1 MGRNQD
7 GKQNQVKSAKK
18 SFEAQLDS
26 AWRGIVAPLL
36 LSAYLFSLS
45 LHRRFLFRPRS
56 AKHYAFAGSFAA
68 VSRKLMLISG

>member
-36 LSAYLFSLS
+36 LSAYLFSLCTATFYS
-45 LHRRFLFRPRS
+45 GRVQQNTMLLPGLLLQFL
-56 AKHYAFAGSFAA
+56 
-68 VSRKLMLISG
+68 VN